1 MTLRTLSGIGSQN
14 RFTYASEDAG
24 IMCTVILTAWK
35 GRFLIE
41 LRESDAALR
50 ILASVAGFPKRFAG
64 SSGIEPLLART
75 PFLSPAG
82 KPSASAR
89 IDVWQS

>member
-1 MTLRTLSGIGSQN
+1 
-14 RFTYASEDAG
+14 
-24 IMCTVILTAWK
+24 MCTVILTAWK

-64 SSGIEPLLART
+64 SSGIEPLLRENPVPFAR
-75 PFLSPAG
+75 G
-82 KPSASAR
+82 KTVSQR
-89 IDVWQS
+89 